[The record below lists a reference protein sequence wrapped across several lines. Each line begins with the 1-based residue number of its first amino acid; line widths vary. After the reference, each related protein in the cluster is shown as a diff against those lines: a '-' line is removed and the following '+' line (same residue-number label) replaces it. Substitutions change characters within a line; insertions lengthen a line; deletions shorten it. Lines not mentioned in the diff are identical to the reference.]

1 MSRFEKENLIGK
13 RVGGG
18 PLTVVEEHP
27 DGFFCLCD
35 CGGGRMLKKHQI
47 VRNLKLVCSAGC
59 PYHRNNRSMPSPEEI
74 EERARDVRIAA
85 LRRMRETDAIGSF

>member
-1 MSRFEKENLIGK
+1 MKRSENENLIGR

-18 PLTVVEEHP
+18 PLTVVEEHA

-47 VRNLKLVCSAGC
+47 LRNRKLVCSVDC
-59 PYHRNNRSMPSPEEI
+59 PHHRNNRSMMTPEEI
-74 EERARDVRIAA
+74 AARAAEVKLES
-85 LRRMRETDAIGSF
+85 LRRMREPDAALSF